1 MRIFIALSMLLC
13 ISTVNASVLLN
24 ASLNQ
29 LKNDNKLSFIG
40 RAYDQI
46 SGDLLYSEEHYFLN
60 TTFHTV
66 IYKEPTGKIFARKE
80 VFYLSN
86 AFAPDIYQ
94 VNHRNGESINIHM
107 KDNQYLIRYQEN
119 LDKPMKTRSIRDNT
133 GLVIDA
139 GFNKYIQTNWQLL
152 TANQSPSIKYLLP
165 TRQTTIELVIE
176 RTSCKESN
184 QTCFLIE
191 PSNWFFRM
199 LSKPLV
205 LTYDSD
211 SRKLMTFQGKSN
223 ISDSEG
229 NYQEVLIHYDFSP
242 EAAL

>member
-1 MRIFIALSMLLC
+1 MRIFITLSMLFC

-40 RAYDQI
+40 RAYDQN
-46 SGDLLYSEEHYFLN
+46 SGDLLYSEEHYFIN
-60 TTFHTV
+60 SAHHSV
-66 IYKEPTGKIFARKE
+66 IYREPTGQVFAKKQVIYNANQNAPE
-80 VFYLSN
+80 V
-86 AFAPDIYQ
+86 YQ
-94 VNHRNGESINIHM
+94 VNHRNGESINIHK
-107 KDNQYLIRYQEN
+107 KDNEYLVSYQETPN
-119 LDKPMKTRSIRDNT
+119 QPIKTEAIKDKDA
-133 GLVIDA
+133 LVIDA
-139 GFNKYIQTNWQLL
+139 GFNKYIQTNWQSL

-165 TRQTTIELVIE
+165 TRQTTIELEIE

-229 NYQEVLIHYDFSP
+229 NYQEVVIHYDFSP